1 MDISYL
7 RGCVQKSLFEVLRM
21 IYAADS
27 AVIVQTIVSTNGWSI
42 TRRPDY
48 FFEHEEFHPERWLPA
63 GHKYFDILFCN
74 DLKEV
79 SQPFSIGPRI
89 CLGKDL
95 AYTELKLLLARLA
108 WEYEWEI
115 VNNTGFD
122 WDKERKFQALWV
134 LPQLRMRYKR
144 IR

>member
-7 RGCVQKSLFEVLRM
+7 RGCVQKSLFEVLRIM
-21 IYAADS
+21 YGADS

-48 FFEHEEFHPERWLPA
+48 FFEHEKFHPERWLPA
-63 GHKYFDILFCN
+63 GHKYSDILFCN

-95 AYTELKLLLARLA
+95 AYAELKLLLARLA

-122 WDKERKFQALWV
+122 WDKERKFQALWM
-134 LPQLRMRYKR
+134 LPQMRMRYKR